1 MMHDSDAYLGAIVHF
16 RAFRGTVAV
25 PHSSPRFTIHAWVRS
40 PCKCSYPTKMAYRL
54 MQRTMAGT
62 NPGIGARSAT
72 AEATDVPW
80 RDQQGA
86 TETPVIWDSLP
97 QVSARVCSPHHA
109 LAWVAPRYGS
119 RGHPSVS
126 HYPASFV

>member
-25 PHSSPRFTIHAWVRS
+25 PRSSPRFTIHAWVRS

-62 NPGIGARSAT
+62 NPGIGARRAT
-72 AEATDVPW
+72 AEASDVPW

-86 TETPVIWDSLP
+86 TGTPSIWVSLP
-97 QVSARVCSPHHA
+97 QGSGRVWCPGPA
-109 LAWVAPRYGS
+109 LAIRRLRFRS
-119 RGHPSVS
+119 
-126 HYPASFV
+126 

>member
-1 MMHDSDAYLGAIVHF
+1 
-16 RAFRGTVAV
+16 
-25 PHSSPRFTIHAWVRS
+25 
-40 PCKCSYPTKMAYRL
+40 MAHRL

-97 QVSARVCSPHHA
+97 QVSARVCRPHHA
-109 LAWVAPRYGS
+109 LAWVAPRYVS

-126 HYPASFV
+126 HYPASFVVECAERSLFRPASLKALAELKAELGHWRVLARPATRRRRGLSR